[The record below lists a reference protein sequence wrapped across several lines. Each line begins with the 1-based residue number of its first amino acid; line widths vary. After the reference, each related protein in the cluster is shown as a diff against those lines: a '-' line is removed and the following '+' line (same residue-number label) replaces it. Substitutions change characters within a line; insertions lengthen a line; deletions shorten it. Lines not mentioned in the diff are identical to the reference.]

1 MDNLEDQNEFLNL
14 ILSLKNKEKKPGLFQ
29 QIKDEKLSSDKNKLY
44 NLINNKTKEIYS
56 FLDDSIKRF
65 HTLFNDDLKDFDD
78 CLKYLENK
86 AIPNKCICAGVI
98 DNIPGWRCV
107 ECSKYENAIYCNECY
122 IKSKDAHKNHKV
134 LYLFSSSGMCD
145 CGDPDSL
152 TTFCPDHSGPLSD
165 QKQIDEYISNS
176 FEKEILDRL
185 KYFFDHFFL
194 RFSEY
199 LILTEKCEYFYQES
213 ENELNEKTPDEKND
227 VMYLKDNFGVVFQNM
242 IHFLRL
248 ISQKNLGMLNLIA
261 NYFLKNHFEN
271 QKLGDEYYTTHRCLK
286 ITKDDIKLFH
296 EDKQSHICV
305 CPFFRLFMSN
315 YRDNIKSNEN
325 ENEQFLLSFAHN
337 LPLRTSYCVIFFA
350 IYKEAIL
357 NNNDDILFNRHQFFL
372 EDITCLIAE
381 KTHLIEESFEI
392 LYDYY
397 SKNIKSP
404 KEKNDFGSLNDL
416 MLHKLGYKIFFLRTD
431 TKYFSKPKVKKLMTE
446 KTSLMK
452 RVIDMICLIHNEK
465 EFKSIVPHPQFQN
478 KGCSSKLIELEIKL
492 LDVVQEIN
500 IFIDW
505 EKIDIIKEF
514 ITYLINKILN
524 QEKEGIKQL
533 EDDEFSFHLGLYRC
547 FGIIMN
553 AFCFYYSFN
562 KNCSLMDSVNVFKE
576 NFFSSKEQVEQFI
589 NIIIKDYFKLFG
601 FIAGAKNNY
610 FNYYESLYIY
620 SNYYF
625 LSKSMYIM
633 DFSLLKYLFVMKE
646 KFIEL
651 DYFLQSSNVEDV
663 YSSFKDSFILE
674 NKKKDIEE
682 NKKANAPAGNNNSK
696 NNDINN
702 NLNDDNNVENT
713 NDTQNEFNENLLQ
726 ILRNNLNRQI
736 NVNLINQLI
745 LNRNRERNPK
755 EEKATDENNCIMQW
769 RLLFEMLIVF
779 LKDDSC
785 PYSNL
790 MKNYGDS
797 ISSKTKADL
806 FNKVRS
812 NKLAMEDLGNILK
825 EKLIHEIIAEGNLID
840 LKKISK
846 NFDNY
851 LEILFEED
859 NKFNEVLDEL
869 TYNKMNGDIKMFYLK
884 DSYLKYLDINYYFS
898 FKDKSNAQRYILDF
912 KKDIIKS
919 YNSYFYKPSELTFDF
934 YEKIYEKILLSK
946 DNLELMIK
954 IIKKLLSE
962 QKILEYLDIK
972 SVRSSLLPIMLNY
985 FSMFAVINSKAFI
998 EFKMENQKLITE
1010 LNEILSNYIKNN
1022 KGNNIIEKDLEDNVN
1037 EVLSQLNRHQII
1049 FNSFNGDLSKL
1060 EKYNYNTDLEKIT
1073 QNNKKD
1079 SNINSINVVNDNYS
1093 AKVDEDKKKK
1103 SKNMK
1108 NKFKNLMVK
1117 KANLFMEKVSS
1128 NTEIIKEINEHN
1140 KNEEKNSN
1148 DEMMCFFCRNP
1159 IKLNS
1164 FEEPYGKIGLQID
1177 DSFYCNSVIAT
1188 IRTELDKLAN
1198 KENKTIIY
1206 KKMID
1211 NFYYDLYN
1219 RIISCGHYFHLAC
1232 FTEGCSKH
1240 EEQFVCPLCLRNQNI
1255 LIPPLNNFKQ
1265 KYSFLKSENF
1275 EEIFKGQFN
1284 SNLNE
1289 QDKDAK
1295 LFDKIVEEFLNRL
1308 DAKKEHKDYSTFLE
1322 SIYPY
1327 YKSYFNFLENIFY
1340 MDGTTFH
1347 KYQQIDTFQ
1356 NFILL
1361 LRFLINTN
1369 NMDKSQI
1376 VDYIKT
1382 NLCNLVKGS
1391 SEDKYIYNNN
1401 ENYMDLFQKILLS
1414 LSILFDYG
1422 EMKNIFKYIILVFLP
1437 YFSFGF
1443 YYRSIMFKKEN
1454 ENMKTFDFNEKMKI
1468 NELKKY
1474 LLDENSKLLY
1484 YFNDF
1489 LKKFLIVKL
1498 STDFTNKNECIINT
1512 FNELSTK
1519 NLISFLEMDELFK
1532 FLPSDEIIKLNDIIN
1547 NLPQTFNENEIF
1559 YKLLGGSFNHDNVVN
1574 SLFSNVIKFSKEQNI
1589 TNLELV
1595 IQFAPIKFG
1604 FTYLDNNIFD
1614 WIERNVGK
1622 ECDICH
1628 RPSKYSFI
1636 CLLCG
1641 SKVCHSRTKIFDI
1654 TLHTKKCGGKYCL
1667 FVDMDNMKV
1676 YIWSNNQQFQ
1686 KLSSIYVNKAG
1697 IGPRGLQFD
1706 NEFNLS
1712 HEKLSTIMKNYA
1724 CIDFHLN

>member
-1 MDNLEDQNEFLNL
+1 MENMGDQNEFLNL
-14 ILSLKNKEKKPGLFQ
+14 ILSIRNREKPSLFQ
-29 QIKDEKLSSDKNKLY
+29 KIRNEELSSDKNELFK
-44 NLINNKTKEIYS
+44 LINTKTKEIDS
-56 FLDDSIKRF
+56 FLDDSIKSF
-65 HTLFNDDLKDFDD
+65 HKLFNNDLKDFED
-78 CLKYLENK
+78 CIQYLEKK
-86 AIPNKCICAGVI
+86 AIPNNCICAGVI

-107 ECSKYENAIYCNECY
+107 ECSKYENAIYCNDCY

-165 QKQIDEYISNS
+165 QKQIDEYISKS
-176 FEKEILDRL
+176 FEKEILDKL
-185 KYFFDHFFL
+185 KSFFDVFFL

-199 LILTEKCEYFYQES
+199 LILTEKCEYFYKDSEDELDES
-213 ENELNEKTPDEKND
+213 SVNEKKDI
-227 VMYLKDNFGVVFQNM
+227 MYLKDNFGVVFQNM

-248 ISQKNLGMLNLIA
+248 ISQKNLGMLNILA
-261 NYFLKNHFEN
+261 NYFLKSHLEN
-271 QKLGDEYYTTHRCLK
+271 QKLGNEYYTTHRCLK
-286 ITKDDIKLFH
+286 ITENDIKLFY

-315 YRDNIKSNEN
+315 YRDNIKTNGN

-337 LPLRTSYCVIFFA
+337 MPLRTSYCVIFFA
-350 IYKEAIL
+350 IYKEAML
-357 NNNDDILFNRHQFFL
+357 NNNDDILFNRHQFYL
-372 EDITCLIAE
+372 EDITHLIAE
-381 KTHLIEESFEI
+381 KTHLIEESFDI
-392 LYDYY
+392 LYDYFFK
-397 SKNIKSP
+397 SFNSP
-404 KEKNDFGSLNDL
+404 KIKNEYGSFNEFE
-416 MLHKLGYKIFFLRTD
+416 LHNLGYKAFLMRTD
-431 TKYFSKPKVKKLMTE
+431 TKYFSKPQVKILMTE
-446 KTSLMK
+446 KTSIMK
-452 RVIDMICLIHNEK
+452 KVIDMICLIHNEN

-478 KGCSSKLIELEIKL
+478 KGISSKLIELEIKL

-505 EKIDIIKEF
+505 EKIEFIKDF
-514 ITYLINKILN
+514 ITYLINKILY

-533 EDDEFSFHLGLYRC
+533 KEDEFSFHLGLYRA

-553 AFCFYYSFN
+553 AFCFNHSFN
-562 KNCSLMDSVNVFKE
+562 KNCSLMDSVEFFKE
-576 NFFSSKEQVEQFI
+576 KLFDPKEKVEEFV
-589 NIIIKDYFKLFG
+589 NIILKDYFKLFG

-610 FNYYESLYIY
+610 FNYYESLSGY
-620 SNYYF
+620 SNFYF
-625 LSKSMYIM
+625 LSKTIYIM
-633 DFSLLKYLFVMKE
+633 DFSLLKYLFVLKD
-646 KFIEL
+646 KSIKL
-651 DYFLQSSNVEDV
+651 DLFLQSSNVEDV

-674 NKKKDIEE
+674 NKMKNIEE
-682 NKKANAPAGNNNSK
+682 DKTAKVPAENDKTKK
-696 NNDINN
+696 NDINN
-702 NLNDDNNVENT
+702 NIETTNEINENPSI
-713 NDTQNEFNENLLQ
+713 EFNENLLQ
-726 ILRNNLNRQI
+726 LLRNNYNRQI

-745 LNRNRERNPK
+745 FSRNIERRSPE

-769 RLLFEMLIVF
+769 RLLLEILIVF
-779 LKDDSC
+779 MKDDSC

-790 MKNYGDS
+790 MKNYGDT

-806 FNKVRS
+806 FNKVR
-812 NKLAMEDLGNILK
+812 NNELAMEDLGNILK

-898 FKDKSNAQRYILDF
+898 FKNKSNAQRYILDF

-919 YNSYFYKPSELTFDF
+919 YNNYYYKPSKLTFDF
-934 YEKIYEKILLSK
+934 YEMIYEKIFLSK

-962 QKILEYLDIK
+962 EKITKYLDIK
-972 SVRSSLLPIMLNY
+972 SVRSSLLPIILNY
-985 FSMFAVINSKAFI
+985 FSMFGVINTKAFI
-998 EFKMENQKLITE
+998 EFKMENQKLIDN
-1010 LNEILSNYIKNN
+1010 LCKILSNCLENN
-1022 KGNNIIEKDLEDNVN
+1022 KDNHIIEKDLEDNVN
-1037 EVLSQLNRHQII
+1037 EVLSQLNRYQII
-1049 FNSFNGDLSKL
+1049 INSFNGDLSKL
-1060 EKYNYNTDLEKIT
+1060 EKYNYYTDLENIT

-1079 SNINSINVVNDNYS
+1079 SNINSINLINDNNLTK
-1093 AKVDEDKKKK
+1093 ADDDKKKK

-1108 NKFKNLMVK
+1108 SKFKNLMLK

-1128 NTEIIKEINEHN
+1128 DTEIIKEINEHN

-1148 DEMMCFFCRNP
+1148 DEIMCFFCRNP

-1164 FEEPYGKIGLQID
+1164 FEVPYGKIGLQID
-1177 DSFYCNSVIAT
+1177 DSFYSNSVRAT
-1188 IRTELDKLAN
+1188 IRTELDKLTN

-1206 KKMID
+1206 NKMLD
-1211 NFYYDLYN
+1211 NFYNDLYN
-1219 RIISCGHYFHLAC
+1219 RIISCGHYFHLSC
-1232 FTEGCSKH
+1232 FIEGCSKH
-1240 EEQFVCPLCLRNQNI
+1240 EDQFVCPLCLRNQNI
-1255 LIPPLNNFKQ
+1255 LIPPLNNFNQ

-1275 EEIFKGQFN
+1275 EAVFKGKVDEN
-1284 SNLNE
+1284 KNE
-1289 QDKDAK
+1289 NENDKDAK
-1295 LFDKIVEEFLNRL
+1295 LFDDIVEEFLNRL
-1308 DAKKEHKDYSTFLE
+1308 EAKKEYENYSSFLE
-1322 SIYPY
+1322 NIYPY

-1369 NMDKSQI
+1369 NIDKTQI

-1382 NLCNLVKGS
+1382 TLCNLVKGPGD
-1391 SEDKYIYNNN
+1391 EKYIYNNG
-1401 ENYMDLFQKILLS
+1401 NYMDLFQKILLS
-1414 LSILFDYG
+1414 LSILFDYE
-1422 EMKNIFKYIILVFLP
+1422 EMKNIFKYIISIFLP
-1437 YFSFGF
+1437 YFNFGF
-1443 YYRSIMFKKEN
+1443 YYRHIMFKKEN
-1454 ENMKTFDFNEKMKI
+1454 DSMKTFDFNEKMNIK
-1468 NELKKY
+1468 ELEKY
-1474 LLDENSKLLY
+1474 VIDENQKLLD

-1498 STDFTNKNECIINT
+1498 VTDFTNKNECIINT
-1512 FNELSTK
+1512 FKELSTK
-1519 NLISFLEMDELFK
+1519 NLISFLEMDDLFK
-1532 FLPSDEIIKLNDIIN
+1532 FLPSEEIKLNDIIN
-1547 NLPQTFNENEIF
+1547 NLAKIFNENEVF
-1559 YKLLGGSFNHDNVVN
+1559 YRILGGSFNYDNVVN
-1574 SLFSNVIKFSKEQNI
+1574 SLFSNVIKFSKEQSI
-1589 TNLELV
+1589 TNLELI

-1614 WIERNVGK
+1614 WIQRNVGK

-1628 RPSKYSFI
+1628 KPSKYSFI
-1636 CLLCG
+1636 CLICG
-1641 SKVCHSRTKIFDI
+1641 NKVCHQRTRIFDI

-1712 HEKLSTIMKNYA
+1712 HEKVSTIMKNYA
-1724 CIDFHLN
+1724 CVDFHLN